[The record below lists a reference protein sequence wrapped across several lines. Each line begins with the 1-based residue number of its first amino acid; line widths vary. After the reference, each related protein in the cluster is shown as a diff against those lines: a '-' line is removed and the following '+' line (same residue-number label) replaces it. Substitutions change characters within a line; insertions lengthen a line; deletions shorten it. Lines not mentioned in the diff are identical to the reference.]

1 MYLVSVEL
9 LARGGSGTQGKI
21 SDTAKRKQL
30 VGFIV
35 IMVIGTFGGD
45 VVLVVM
51 TTAREVSKSV
61 CCRCQFP
68 KFSMRND
75 GNRMH
80 ALCPCYPWVTP
91 GTAAHAIRMP
101 DLRGIVFVLRH
112 RVRCSTASSPHWAA
126 RAPAAF

>member
-51 TTAREVSKSV
+51 TTAREVSRSANFQNF
-61 CCRCQFP
+61 RCG
-68 KFSMRND
+68 MMEIEC
-75 GNRMH
+75 MH
-80 ALCPCYPWVTP
+80 CAHVTP
-91 GTAAHAIRMP
+91 G
-101 DLRGIVFVLRH
+101 
-112 RVRCSTASSPHWAA
+112 
-126 RAPAAF
+126 

>member
-45 VVLVVM
+45 VVLV
-51 TTAREVSKSV
+51 AHANFQNF
-61 CCRCQFP
+61 RCG
-68 KFSMRND
+68 MMEIEC
-75 GNRMH
+75 MH
-80 ALCPCYPWVTP
+80 CAHVTP
-91 GTAAHAIRMP
+91 G
-101 DLRGIVFVLRH
+101 
-112 RVRCSTASSPHWAA
+112 
-126 RAPAAF
+126 

>member
-51 TTAREVSKSV
+51 TTAREVSRSAEV
-61 CCRCQFP
+61 RSRFVAHANFQNFRCG
-68 KFSMRND
+68 MMEIEC
-75 GNRMH
+75 MH
-80 ALCPCYPWVTP
+80 CAHVTP
-91 GTAAHAIRMP
+91 G
-101 DLRGIVFVLRH
+101 
-112 RVRCSTASSPHWAA
+112 
-126 RAPAAF
+126 

>member
-51 TTAREVSKSV
+51 TTA
-61 CCRCQFP
+61 
-68 KFSMRND
+68 
-75 GNRMH
+75 
-80 ALCPCYPWVTP
+80 
-91 GTAAHAIRMP
+91 
-101 DLRGIVFVLRH
+101 
-112 RVRCSTASSPHWAA
+112 
-126 RAPAAF
+126 

>member
-51 TTAREVSKSV
+51 TTARDVFTFV
-61 CCRCQFP
+61 AHANFQNFRCG
-68 KFSMRND
+68 MMEIEC
-75 GNRMH
+75 MH
-80 ALCPCYPWVTP
+80 CAHVTP
-91 GTAAHAIRMP
+91 G
-101 DLRGIVFVLRH
+101 
-112 RVRCSTASSPHWAA
+112 
-126 RAPAAF
+126 

>member
-51 TTAREVSKSV
+51 TTAREVSRSAEVRSRFHV
-61 CCRCQFP
+61 CCPMPLP
-68 KFSMRND
+68 KF
-75 GNRMH
+75 
-80 ALCPCYPWVTP
+80 LCDLFD
-91 GTAAHAIRMP
+91 AA
-101 DLRGIVFVLRH
+101 
-112 RVRCSTASSPHWAA
+112 
-126 RAPAAF
+126 